1 MTELDVE
8 WTKWT
13 KNRADKMQNE
23 LRAIMMMAM
32 DKDDL

>member
-8 WTKWT
+8 WTKST
-13 KNRADKMQNE
+13 KNRPDKMQNE
-23 LRAIMMMAM
+23 LRVIMMMAM